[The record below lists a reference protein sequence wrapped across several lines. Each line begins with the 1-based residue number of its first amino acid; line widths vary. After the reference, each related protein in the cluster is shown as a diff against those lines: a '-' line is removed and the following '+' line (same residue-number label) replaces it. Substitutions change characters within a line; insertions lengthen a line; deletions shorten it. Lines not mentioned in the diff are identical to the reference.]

1 MSFFVSRLFIGVHV
15 LANVVWIGA
24 LLAVALLVSRTVSAS
39 GPRADEV
46 GGLARLVHVRLAVP
60 AFVTSFTAGL
70 AAIFLVPGA
79 ARIYAHI
86 PWFHAKLTF
95 ALVVIAL
102 HHVIGARAKR
112 VAAGDAA
119 AARGVGRLGAIAFVA
134 SAAAVLLGVVK
145 SLP

>member
-1 MSFFVSRLFIGVHV
+1 VPFFVSRVFIGVHV
-15 LANVVWIGA
+15 LANVVWVGA
-24 LLAVALLVSRTVSAS
+24 LLSVALLVSRAAAAS
-39 GPRADEV
+39 GPRVDEV
-46 GGLARLVHVRLAVP
+46 GTLARLVHVRLAVP

-79 ARIYAHI
+79 AGIYATL

-95 ALVVIAL
+95 ALVVIVL
-102 HHVIGARAKR
+102 HHVIGARARR
-112 VAAGDAA
+112 VAGGDAA
-119 AARGVGRLGAIAFVA
+119 AARGVGRLGAVAFVA